1 MVRPLMEKGLPDGVG
16 FCGQGAKR
24 GGGMSS
30 LTDIE
35 KRYFEKLLNMQSGY
49 VLDFSDVTYGEFFN
63 RHRVD
68 IHGGKYQTNGTSK
81 AKKLRSF
88 WEQEPDALVGQVLS
102 EMLDSYEASC
112 DLCGEAPD
120 APVLEKARGIVWRL
134 MGKSAPAKPPQT
146 VDDFLHHEFTIPNV
160 QRLPVEAMAIAIVQ
174 SRLEEAR
181 RALKA
186 GAHLSVIFL
195 CGSVL
200 EAILLGAAQKE
211 PARFNQA
218 KASPKAES
226 GAVKRFHEWSLAQFI
241 DVACEIGVLKP
252 DVKKFSH
259 GLRDFR
265 NYIHPYEQMVSGFT
279 PDEHTA
285 KVCFQVLKAALA
297 SVAGERN

>member
-1 MVRPLMEKGLPDGVG
+1 
-16 FCGQGAKR
+16 
-24 GGGMSS
+24 MSS
-30 LTDIE
+30 LTDSE
-35 KRYFEKLLNMQSGY
+35 KRYFESILNMQGGW
-49 VLDFSDVTYGEFFN
+49 VLDFSDKKFSEFFN

-68 IHGGKYQTNGTSK
+68 IHGGKYQTYGPSK

-112 DLCGEAPD
+112 VLSRETPD
-120 APVLEKARGIVWRL
+120 APVLEKARGIVCRL
-134 MGKSAPAKPPQT
+134 TGKSAPAKQPQT
-146 VDDFLHHEFTIPNV
+146 IDDFLHHEFTIPNV
-160 QRLPVEAMAIAIVQ
+160 QRLPVEASVIAIIQ

-181 RALKA
+181 QALQA

-200 EAILLGAAQKE
+200 EAVLLGVAQKE

-226 GAVKRFHEWSLAQFI
+226 GVVKRFHEWSLAQFI

-265 NYIHPYEQMVSGFT
+265 NYIHPYEQMVSGFM
-279 PDEHTA
+279 PDEYTA